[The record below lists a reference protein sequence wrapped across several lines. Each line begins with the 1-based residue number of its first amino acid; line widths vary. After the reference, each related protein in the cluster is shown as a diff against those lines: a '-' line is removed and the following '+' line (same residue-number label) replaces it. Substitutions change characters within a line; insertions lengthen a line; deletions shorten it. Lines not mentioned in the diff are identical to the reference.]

1 MVERFAVAGGK
12 AWPPLG
18 SPTQLYGGSLDGIRE
33 RLDYIAGLG
42 VNLLWLSP
50 VMMSPSHHGYDQA
63 DHFAV
68 EPRYG
73 GNGALTPLVQAAHE
87 PGLRV
92 LPDFPPNHT
101 RRTHPLLPQA
111 LRTEPHAAH

>member
-68 EPRYG
+68 ESRYG
-73 GNGALTPLVQAAHE
+73 GNRALTLLVPAAHE
-87 PGLRV
+87 GRIGV
-92 LPDFPPNHT
+92 LLHFVPDPTWPT
-101 RRTHPLLPQA
+101 QP
-111 LRTEPHAAH
+111 